1 MRKFLLLFYL
11 IFQITNLFAQKLPE
25 KKQEILRCLTL
36 QMTGKTRNIHFHEG
50 SYITFKSFST
60 KKKQQLKI
68 IELTD
73 SSFLYFPYE
82 NQHSIFDLQEI
93 KFKNIKK
100 IYAGGKKE
108 IFTTKGVGAL
118 GGGGVFLIAFD
129 VLNQIGKPSIQ
140 VNSTIAVISA
150 SLIGVSYLLN
160 VIQHPA
166 YRINNKH
173 YLKLYHIENPKLHP

>member
-1 MRKFLLLFYL
+1 MKIFLLLIC
-11 IFQITNLFAQKLPE
+11 IFLEITNLFAQKLPD

-82 NQHSIFDLQEI
+82 NQHSIFDLQEV
-93 KFKNIKK
+93 KFKDIKK
-100 IYAGGKKE
+100 IYSGGKKE
-108 IFTTKGVGAL
+108 VLGMKGVGAL
-118 GGGGVFLIAFD
+118 GGAGVFLITFD

-160 VIQHPA
+160 VIQHPV